1 MTKVILAEDDATMV
15 SLLQTLLKLEGFQ
28 VLTAET
34 RPQEVL
40 KAVQREHPDVLLL
53 DVHLADGSGL
63 DVVRQIRA
71 HSSNGPRVIMISGS
85 DVREQCL
92 SAGADAF
99 LLKPF
104 MPDDLIQTIRRLT
117 KS

>member
-1 MTKVILAEDDATMV
+1 M
-15 SLLQTLLKLEGFQ
+15 
-28 VLTAET
+28 LTAET
-34 RPQEVL
+34 KPQEVL
-40 KAVQREHPDVLLL
+40 KAVQQEHPDVLLL
-53 DVHLADGSGL
+53 DVHLSGGSGL

-71 HSSNGPRVIMISGS
+71 HSSNGPRVVMISGM

-104 MPDDLIQTIRRLT
+104 MPDDLIRTIRRLT
-117 KS
+117 ES